1 MNAECVSMEKT
12 TIEVEQ
18 SAQYIKRAWKSYSS
32 NDHGSELENDLVK
45 EYLPLVKSV
54 VGRLAMTLPSHVH
67 QEDLYSPGL
76 VGLLTAIRNYDP
88 AQNSNFACYA
98 RFRIR
103 GAVLDELRRMDWVP
117 RSVHDKAKKVE
128 RVICELEATL
138 HRMPEE
144 EEIAKALKISIE
156 EYQKLIETIRPV
168 AFVSING
175 CNEYGGPD
183 EPFKGIN
190 IEDEETPGP
199 DELTSRLELIEK
211 IKEKITELPDRMK
224 KVLAFYY
231 DENMRL
237 KEIAEI
243 LGVTE
248 SRVCQIHSEAI
259 LLIRGLSR
267 DM

>member
-1 MNAECVSMEKT
+1 MNAECPTMETT
-12 TIEVEQ
+12 TIEKEQ
-18 SAQYIKRAWKSYSS
+18 PATLVKKAWESYSS
-32 NDHGSELENDLVK
+32 HDQGGELENDLVK

-67 QEDLYSPGL
+67 QEELYSPGL
-76 VGLLTAIRNYDP
+76 VGLLKAIRNYDS

-98 RFRIR
+98 RHRIR
-103 GAVLDELRRMDWVP
+103 GAVLDELRRLDWVP

-128 RVICELEATL
+128 RVICELESKMQ
-138 HRMPEE
+138 RMPEE
-144 EEIAKALKISIE
+144 SEIAKALDISIND
-156 EYQKLIETIRPV
+156 YQKLVEQIRPV

-175 CNEYGGPD
+175 CNEQGGPD
-183 EPFKGIN
+183 DPFMGVN

-199 DELTSRLELIEK
+199 DEITSRLELIEK
-211 IKEKITELPDRMK
+211 IKEKITELPDKMK

-231 DENMRL
+231 YENMRL

-259 LLIRGLSR
+259 LLIRGLAR
-267 DM
+267 DL